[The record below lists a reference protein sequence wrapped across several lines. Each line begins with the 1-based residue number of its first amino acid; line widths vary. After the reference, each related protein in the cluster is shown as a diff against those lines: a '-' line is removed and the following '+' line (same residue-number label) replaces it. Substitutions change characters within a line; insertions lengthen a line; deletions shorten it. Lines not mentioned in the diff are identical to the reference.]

1 MPAVDGWRGA
11 RAWVFDLDGTLTVPV
26 HDFDGIR
33 AALDLPVG
41 EPILEAI
48 AALPPDLAEAR
59 RAALHRIEQDLA
71 AQATARPGS
80 VVFVRAVRA
89 SGAPLAVLT
98 RNDHGL
104 ARITLRRIALD
115 DCFEH
120 VIGRTEAPPKPSPE
134 GILRLARGWGVSPA
148 DVVMVGDG
156 KYDVEAGRNAGARTV
171 VVGDAPWAA
180 EADLR
185 VDQLD
190 ELLPLLGLPT

>member
-33 AALDLPVG
+33 AELGLPTG

-48 AALPPDLAEAR
+48 DALPPELAAER
-59 RAALHRIEQDLA
+59 RAALHRIELDLA
-71 AQATARPGS
+71 SRATARPGS
-80 VVFVRAVRA
+80 ARFVRAVRA

-98 RNDHGL
+98 RNDHDL
-104 ARITLRRIALD
+104 ARITLQRIALD

-120 VIGRTEAPPKPSPE
+120 VIGRDEAPPKPSPE
-134 GILRLARGWGVSPA
+134 GILRLARGWGVAPA

-156 KYDVEAGRNAGARTV
+156 MYDVEAGLRAGARTV
-171 VVGDAPWAA
+171 VVGDAPWARR
-180 EADLR
+180 ADLR

-190 ELLPLLGLPT
+190 ELLPLLDLPT